1 MPTVAVVDGAKI
13 QFFAVE
19 HPPPHFHVAS
29 GGYRAQISIDPLRL
43 LNGYLPPAKLSAVL
57 SWASTRQAALMAAWD
72 AMGEHRLPGR
82 IE

>member
-13 QFFAVE
+13 QVFASE

-29 GGYRAQISIDPLRL
+29 GGYRAQIAIDPLRL
-43 LNGYLPPAKLSAVL
+43 LNGYLPPAKLSTVL
-57 SWASTRQAALMAAWD
+57 SWVSTRQAALMAAWN
-72 AMGEHRLPGR
+72 AIAEHRLPGR